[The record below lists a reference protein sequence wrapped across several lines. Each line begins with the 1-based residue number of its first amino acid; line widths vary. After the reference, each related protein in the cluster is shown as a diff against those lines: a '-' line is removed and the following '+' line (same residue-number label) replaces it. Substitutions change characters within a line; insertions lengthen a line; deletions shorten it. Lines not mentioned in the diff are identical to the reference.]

1 MSLDVHF
8 DDIARFGTRKW
19 RESLATLRTVFRCVT
34 QVMHFDY
41 HRQGGAITATMPLHA
56 RLLPPISR
64 TGRLGL
70 TGSLGTGRF
79 LTLGPVETLV
89 QVAHLRFKHFD
100 LCLQGRF
107 ALHQARV
114 LCPPVVG
121 LPLEP
126 DLVLLRQHHYLLG
139 KGRGALAVD
148 RCTLRGGDGLWLST
162 FHALCSTSFFWKVP
176 FF

>member
-1 MSLDVHF
+1 
-8 DDIARFGTRKW
+8 
-19 RESLATLRTVFRCVT
+19 
-34 QVMHFDY
+34 
-41 HRQGGAITATMPLHA
+41 MPLHA

-64 TGRLGL
+64 TGRLGW

-79 LTLGPVETLV
+79 LALGPVEALV
-89 QVAHLRFKHFD
+89 QVAHLSFKHFD

-107 ALHQARV
+107 ALHQAHV

-126 DLVLLRQHHYLLG
+126 DIVLLRQHYYLLG

-162 FHALCSTSFFWKVP
+162 FHELCFTRFFWKEP
-176 FF
+176 FFLREDGNDGVPEDLLSKRKIRSDPCRTGVPAPLGGCTSLHRPE